1 MSTRKRKPKKPSPR
15 FVDSVKKMAKE
26 IGVVFTD
33 HAIERLWG
41 RNIAPWRVPSVLHDP
56 DRKDT
61 VTHKGKKYERYI
73 KKIYGRQVYVTFAA
87 EGRLKVIISVA
98 WRGVGKQIPE
108 NAI

>member
-1 MSTRKRKPKKPSPR
+1 MTRKKSIKPSDR
-15 FVDSVKKMAKE
+15 FVQSVRKMAKE

-56 DRKDT
+56 DREDT
-61 VTHKGKKYERYI
+61 VTNKGKIYKRYI
-73 KKIYGRQVYVTFAA
+73 KKVFGRQVYITFAE
-87 EGRLKVIISVA
+87 EGKLKIIISVA
-98 WRGVGKQIPE
+98 WRGLGKKIPE